1 MNFHRRCFL
10 SDVLYNELLMHAM
23 DSCVH
28 WGDLMF
34 PLQDIRAVVQMVG
47 EDSATVA
54 ITLQMSAIT
63 RAWFVRNGFKVN
75 GNEVF
80 I

>member
-1 MNFHRRCFL
+1 
-10 SDVLYNELLMHAM
+10 
-23 DSCVH
+23 
-28 WGDLMF
+28 MF
-34 PLQDIRAVVQMVG
+34 PLQDIRAVVKLVG

-63 RAWFVRNGFKVN
+63 RAWFIRNGFKVN